1 MVIQHLAGV
10 LLAPAVFLVGDRYFG
25 RIAGAFAGVVA
36 ALAPA
41 MTLVEH
47 HVIPDFALALLILAA
62 VVAICELAIR
72 PAIHLRI
79 AAVAGVLI
87 GLAALTKPSGQVLIA
102 VVPIVVAFATRSWRE
117 TLRASAVALAA
128 ALALVGPWVVY
139 NAVRFDH
146 ATVSSQAGTTLWL
159 RAFDQDKYPV
169 PTDTDDGRF
178 AKGVYDQRLAQLTPA
193 QRDDTTDT
201 YVAVFNAFLARGDSI
216 YDANSAL
223 GSIAR
228 EAIHDHLGSYTT
240 GTLRNG
246 AEYSTDNFD
255 FDDAK
260 AAYLADTHDLAV
272 DHPRYITTRAAWT
285 AADVLATIGWIAA
298 GGLLAAPALIFA
310 GPRRSRIAA
319 LAMLSA
325 WLAIAV
331 AGSLTNFVE
340 ARFAAQIAPLQW
352 LLEGAVIGLVV
363 TAIAAR
369 RRNFLRSA

>member
-10 LLAPAVFLVGDRYFG
+10 VLAPALFVIGDRYFG
-25 RIAGAFAGVVA
+25 RIAGAFAGIVA

-47 HVIPDFALALLILAA
+47 HVIPDFALGILILAV
-62 VVAICELAIR
+62 VVAVCELAIR
-72 PAIHLRI
+72 PRTDLRL
-79 AAVAGVLI
+79 AALAGALI

-102 VVPIVVAFATRSWRE
+102 VVPIAVGFATRSWRD

-128 ALALVGPWVVY
+128 MLALVGPWVVY
-139 NAVRFDH
+139 NAIRFDH

-159 RAFDQDKYPV
+159 RAFDQDKYAV

-178 AKGVYDQRLAQLTPA
+178 AKSIYDQRLAQLTSA
-193 QRDDTTDT
+193 QREDTTDT

-223 GSIAR
+223 GSLAR
-228 EAIHDHLGSYTT
+228 EAIHDHLGSYAT
-240 GTLRNG
+240 GTLRNV

-255 FDDAK
+255 FGDAK
-260 AAYLADTHDLAV
+260 AAYLADTHDLAA
-272 DHPRYITTRAAWT
+272 DHPRYVTTRAAWT
-285 AADVLATIGWIAA
+285 VADVVATIGWVAA

-310 GPRRSRIAA
+310 GSRRSRIAA

-352 LLEGAVIGLVV
+352 LLEGAVIGLIV
-363 TAIAAR
+363 AATR
-369 RRNFLRSA
+369 ARLSA